1 MALRFNNWK
10 LHFMVQDQAGTLKIW
25 QRDFRGLRMPYFY
38 NLRTDPYEFSRITSN
53 TYWDW
58 YIDHAWILYPM
69 ADVISPFLKS
79 FQEFPPIQKP
89 GSFTIGDAFKTIQ
102 AVPNQ

>member
-1 MALRFNNWK
+1 
-10 LHFMVQDQAGTLKIW
+10 
-25 QRDFRGLRMPYFY
+25 MPYFY
-38 NLRTDPYEFSRITSN
+38 NLRTDPYEFAHTTSN

-58 YIDHAWILYPM
+58 YIDHAFILYPM
-69 ADVISPFLKS
+69 ASVVGPFLKT
-79 FQEFPPIQKP
+79 FDEFPPIQKP